1 MTTEKMLSDAYALAH
16 TRRMACAD
24 DIGLL
29 ATVMDMMPDVPTI
42 VQLGA
47 GSGTMSLAVYAIRP
61 HCFMVT
67 VDIDQQNLNW
77 EAQALTNSTGDSS
90 ILKHAQLHS
99 ASKRAGENYRAVNVD
114 LLIVDA
120 DHSYEGV
127 KNDLIAWMPNMTKDS
142 LIYVHDYDGTKAPES
157 YPGVKAACDE
167 VMGKRPKLKRGW
179 SAVFNAR
186 FSKAFADSLNN

>member
-24 DIGLL
+24 DIALL
-29 ATVMDMMPDVPTI
+29 ATVMDTLPDLPTV

-61 HCFMVT
+61 QCFMLT
-67 VDIDQQNLNW
+67 IDIDQQNLNW
-77 EAQALTNSTGDSS
+77 EAQALANSTGDAT
-90 ILKHAQLHS
+90 ILEHAQLHTP
-99 ASKRAGENYRAVNVD
+99 SKKAGENYRAVNID
-114 LLIVDA
+114 LLIIDA

-127 KNDLIAWMPNMTKDS
+127 KNDLVAWMPNMKKDS

-157 YPGVKAACDE
+157 YPGVKEACDE
-167 VMGKRPKLKRGW
+167 VLGKRPKFKRGW
-179 SAVFNAR
+179 SALFNAR
-186 FSKAFADSLNN
+186 FTKAFADQFNK

>member
-1 MTTEKMLSDAYALAH
+1 MTTENMLRDAYALAH

-24 DIGLL
+24 DIALL
-29 ATVMDMMPDVPTI
+29 ATVMDTLPDIATV

-61 HCFMVT
+61 QCFMLT
-67 VDIDQQNLNW
+67 VDTDQQSLNY
-77 EAQALTNSTGDSS
+77 EAQALANSTGDPT
-90 ILKHAQLHS
+90 ILEHAQLHIT
-99 ASKRAGENYRAVNVD
+99 SKRAGENYRAVNID

-120 DHSYEGV
+120 DHSHEGV
-127 KNDLIAWMPNMTKDS
+127 KNDLIAWMPNMKRDS

-157 YPGVKAACDE
+157 YPGVKEACDE
-167 VMGKRPKLKRGW
+167 VLGKRPKFKRGW

-186 FSKAFADSLNN
+186 YTKAFADSLNQ